1 MFLLPNGKSQPSS
14 DGLDDRSPIQI
25 QDGVAV
31 REDFEVL
38 LKHIYGG

>member
-1 MFLLPNGKSQPSS
+1 MFLLPNGKSQPGN
-14 DGLDDRSPIQI
+14 DGLDDGSPIRI

-31 REDFEVL
+31 REDFEAL

>member
-1 MFLLPNGKSQPSS
+1 MFLLPNGEPQP
-14 DGLDDRSPIQI
+14 GTEGHDDVSPIRI

-31 REDFEVL
+31 REDFEAL